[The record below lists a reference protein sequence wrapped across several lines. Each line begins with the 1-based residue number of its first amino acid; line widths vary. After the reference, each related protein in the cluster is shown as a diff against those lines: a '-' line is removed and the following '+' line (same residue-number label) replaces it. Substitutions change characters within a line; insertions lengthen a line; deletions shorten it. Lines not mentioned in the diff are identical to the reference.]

1 MLIRFRGA
9 GSADGVNA
17 RPPGARSAVAAGLLA
32 AGPSTAGPST
42 AGPSAA
48 GPSTTGP
55 SAADVAVDEA
65 DGTGTSAASLP
76 SRQSTNWPSSLVDT
90 SLIMPLPN
98 CAILPEIFRSVS
110 TLTTVL
116 EPSARHCAVIAA
128 AALPAPRTSRPVAS
142 MTARWFTSS
151 LSVNRA
157 VPAYSEVIGPTL
169 TFTLPE

>member
-17 RPPGARSAVAAGLLA
+17 RPTGALSAVA
-32 AGPSTAGPST
+32 

-48 GPSTTGP
+48 GPSAAGPSAAGP
-55 SAADVAVDEA
+55 SAADVAVAGA

-116 EPSARHCAVIAA
+116 EPSAR
-128 AALPAPRTSRPVAS
+128 
-142 MTARWFTSS
+142 
-151 LSVNRA
+151 
-157 VPAYSEVIGPTL
+157 
-169 TFTLPE
+169 

>member
-17 RPPGARSAVAAGLLA
+17 RPTGARSAVAAGLSG
-32 AGPSTAGPST
+32 AGPSTACPST

-48 GPSTTGP
+48 GPSTNGP
-55 SAADVAVDEA
+55 SPAPGPPAADGPVEEA
-65 DGTGTSAASLP
+65 DGTGRSAASLP

-116 EPSARHCAVIAA
+116 EPSAR
-128 AALPAPRTSRPVAS
+128 
-142 MTARWFTSS
+142 
-151 LSVNRA
+151 
-157 VPAYSEVIGPTL
+157 
-169 TFTLPE
+169 